1 MSWLQSDFY
10 CYAHAI
16 IVENF
21 IKKVLNIDKIL
32 RALDFLEAR
41 DIAQPLIVLWFFSGL
56 HEIFVNN
63 IVQSNNLPSI
73 ITYGNI
79 ILLISGNFFNK

>member
-1 MSWLQSDFY
+1 MLSLLES
-10 CYAHAI
+10 
-16 IVENF
+16 IVASIRF
-21 IKKVLNIDKIL
+21 LLLL
-32 RALDFLEAR
+32 RASDILEAR

-56 HEIFVNN
+56 HEIFANN

-79 ILLISGNFFNK
+79 ILLISDNFFNK